1 MAQAAPPPE
10 LYVTASW
17 MVLEGSM
24 VDENSGPVPRSDL
37 YCRPIDFLSKTMAS
51 AEVNYSV

>member
-10 LYVTASW
+10 LYVIASW

-24 VDENSGPVPRSDL
+24 GDENSGPVPRSDL
-37 YCRPIDFLSKTMAS
+37 SCKLTDLLRKTLSS
-51 AEVNYSV
+51 AEVNYTV